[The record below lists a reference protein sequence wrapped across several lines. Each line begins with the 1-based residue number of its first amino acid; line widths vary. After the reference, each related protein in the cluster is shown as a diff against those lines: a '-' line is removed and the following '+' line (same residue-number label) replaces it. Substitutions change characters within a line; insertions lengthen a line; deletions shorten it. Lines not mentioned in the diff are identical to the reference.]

1 MRNLDNH
8 GQGSLDGSATTRDR
22 NPVTYNFLPRRK
34 ILLENDGAPGQKN
47 VPTET
52 PGTSAQP
59 LPAHSQDL
67 NIASTSRSEQ
77 QILFDQVRLQLG
89 TALQTSLNPQTIL
102 ETYFT
107 QLSVLVE
114 ISGLKF
120 TGSKY
125 PEEYGFGNKGVHTL
139 RYQLDTGKQD
149 VGEIVYCS
157 RSRLSGLKLE
167 LLELATSTL
176 VFPLLNAQIH
186 QQALTHAHTDTLTKL
201 ANRRSLEIYLPS
213 QIASAHRYQRPLS
226 ALIIDID
233 HFKSINDSHG
243 HQFGDVV
250 LQTVAQVLEKTAR
263 TSDRVFRYG
272 GEEFVCILD
281 GTDAQGA
288 QITAERLRKAVAS
301 IDLEKEANIKNRSLS
316 ISLGFAELSSGEEAK
331 TLLQRA
337 DIALYQA
344 KRKGRNCVVEG

>member
-8 GQGSLDGSATTRDR
+8 GQGSLDGRASTRDK
-22 NPVTYNFLPRRK
+22 NPVAYNFLPRRK
-34 ILLENDGAPGQKN
+34 ILLDGDGTAGHN
-47 VPTET
+47 SAPTET
-52 PGTSAQP
+52 PDKSPPRLAQSKDFNTASAQR
-59 LPAHSQDL
+59 
-67 NIASTSRSEQ
+67 TEQ

-89 TALQTSLNPQTIL
+89 TALQTSLDPQAIL
-102 ETYFT
+102 GTYFR

-120 TGSKY
+120 TCSKY
-125 PEEYGFGNKGVHTL
+125 PEEYRYGNKGIHTL
-139 RYQLDTGKQD
+139 SYQLDTGKQD

-176 VFPLLNAQIH
+176 VFPLLNAQMH
-186 QQALTHAHTDTLTKL
+186 QQALAHAHTDPLTNL
-201 ANRRSLEIYLPS
+201 ANRRSLESYLPS
-213 QIASAHRYQRPLS
+213 QIASARRYQRSLS

-233 HFKSINDSHG
+233 HFKSINDSYG
-243 HQFGDVV
+243 HQSGDAV
-250 LQTVAQVLEKTAR
+250 LQTVARVLEKTAR

-272 GEEFVCILD
+272 GEEFVCLLD
-281 GTDAQGA
+281 STDAKGA
-288 QITAERLRKAVAS
+288 KITAERLRKAIAR
-301 IDLEKEANIKNRSLS
+301 IDLEKEAGIKNRLLS
-316 ISLGFAELSSGEEAK
+316 ISIGFAELSVKEEAK